1 MTLVKY
7 TPNRSVIPF
16 ASAIN
21 QVFDDFIPGFF
32 GRTDTPTVNFR
43 PSVDIVEQEHQII
56 VKADMPGL
64 EKGNIKVTVDD
75 GLLTIEGTRNET
87 RKETDKGYVR
97 NERFVGT
104 FSLEDCRRLQERR
117 PRGHHPEDR
126 SGEAQRDRH
135 QGQLGA
141 LISQTTAPSRQ
152 HGAGPC
158 HIGRKR
164 VILD

>member
-1 MTLVKY
+1 MTLVKFS
-7 TPNRSVIPF
+7 PNRSVIPF

-104 FSLEDCRRLQERR
+104 FSRSFNLPAWADASKIAADYKNGVLEVTI
-117 PRGHHPEDR
+117 PKT
-126 SGEAQRDRH
+126 EAAKPKEID
-135 QGQLGA
+135 
-141 LISQTTAPSRQ
+141 IKVS
-152 HGAGPC
+152 
-158 HIGRKR
+158 
-164 VILD
+164 